1 MKMQK
6 RIRLLYSD
14 SKKGIMEELAEFKRE
29 PCVYN
34 PKAPKL
40 IAGIIRPWCGINTE
54 NRRYIAMSR
63 LIRRLEKL
71 ENARGGEIREVV
83 FFDHEPT
90 ESELERLGPN
100 TIIFIDDI
108 EEEEQCNN

>member
-1 MKMQK
+1 
-6 RIRLLYSD
+6 
-14 SKKGIMEELAEFKRE
+14 
-29 PCVYN
+29 
-34 PKAPKL
+34 
-40 IAGIIRPWCGINTE
+40 
-54 NRRYIAMSR
+54 MSR

-71 ENARGGEIREVV
+71 ENARGGESREVV

-90 ESELERLGPN
+90 ESELKKLGPN

>member
-1 MKMQK
+1 
-6 RIRLLYSD
+6 
-14 SKKGIMEELAEFKRE
+14 
-29 PCVYN
+29 
-34 PKAPKL
+34 
-40 IAGIIRPWCGINTE
+40 
-54 NRRYIAMSR
+54 MSR

-71 ENARGGEIREVV
+71 ENARGGDILEVA

-90 ESELERLGPN
+90 ESEREKLGPN

>member
-1 MKMQK
+1 
-6 RIRLLYSD
+6 
-14 SKKGIMEELAEFKRE
+14 
-29 PCVYN
+29 
-34 PKAPKL
+34 
-40 IAGIIRPWCGINTE
+40 
-54 NRRYIAMSR
+54 MSR

-71 ENARGGEIREVV
+71 ENARCGDILEVA

-90 ESELERLGPN
+90 ESELEKLGPN

>member
-40 IAGIIRPWCGINTE
+40 IAHRNGHYTALVW
-54 NRRYIAMSR
+54 YQY
-63 LIRRLEKL
+63 
-71 ENARGGEIREVV
+71 REQEVYC
-83 FFDHEPT
+83 HEST
-90 ESELERLGPN
+90 H
-100 TIIFIDDI
+100 
-108 EEEEQCNN
+108 